1 MEKFITRDDLL
12 SFVETM
18 WDAGIRMDLKPTSNQ
33 ITVWSDD
40 YSKLTYVS
48 VVSSQTFNDVVSQV
62 FEEVRTNTE
71 EA

>member
-18 WDAGIRMDLKPTSNQ
+18 WDAGLRMDLKPTSDQ

-40 YSKLTYVS
+40 LSKLTYVS
-48 VVSSQTFNDVVSQV
+48 VLSSQTFNDVVSEV

>member
-12 SFVETM
+12 NFVETM
-18 WDAGIRMDLKPTSNQ
+18 WDAGMRMDLKPTSNQ

-40 YSKLTYVS
+40 LSKLTYVS
-48 VVSSQTFNDVVSQV
+48 VMSSQTFNDVVSQV

>member
-12 SFVETM
+12 SFVEAM
-18 WDAGIRMDLKPTSNQ
+18 WDAGLRMDLKPTSNQ

-40 YSKLTYVS
+40 ISKLTYVS
-48 VVSSQTFNDVVSQV
+48 VMSSQTFNDVVSQV

>member
-12 SFVETM
+12 SFVEAM
-18 WDAGIRMDLKPTSNQ
+18 WDAGLRMDLKPTSNQ

-40 YSKLTYVS
+40 FSKLTYVS
-48 VVSSQTFNDVVSQV
+48 VMSSQTFNDVVSQV
-62 FEEVRTNTE
+62 FEDVRANTE

>member
-18 WDAGIRMDLKPTSNQ
+18 WDAGLRLDLKPTSNQ

-40 YSKLTYVS
+40 ISKLTYVS
-48 VVSSQTFNDVVSQV
+48 VMSSQTFNDVVSQV

>member
-18 WDAGIRMDLKPTSNQ
+18 WMAGLRVDLKPANNQ
-33 ITVWSDD
+33 VTVWANDL
-40 YSKLTYVS
+40 SKFAYVS
-48 VVSSQTFNDVVSQV
+48 VVSSKAFNDLVSQV
-62 FEEVRTNTE
+62 IEEVRTDTE

>member
-18 WDAGIRMDLKPTSNQ
+18 WDAGLRMDLKPTSDQ

-62 FEEVRTNTE
+62 FEDVRTNTE

>member
-18 WDAGIRMDLKPTSNQ
+18 WDAGLRMDLKPTSNQ

-40 YSKLTYVS
+40 LNKLTYVS
-48 VVSSQTFNDVVSQV
+48 VLSSQTFNDVVNEV

>member
-18 WDAGIRMDLKPTSNQ
+18 WDAGLRMDLKPTSDQ